1 MAKAAVQT
9 YKAGARFIRISP
21 YKVREV
27 AAIIKGKHVDEAR
40 RILAFTPKAASI
52 EMSKILESAIANAEH
67 NFQVPQEE
75 LYIRFVSADEG
86 VTIKRFRPRAQG
98 RGFRIRKRTSHV
110 QLELERRIGEVDEK
124 PRRSAAKPAAKGSTK
139 PATPSPKGAT
149 SPKGASS
156 PKDATKTESK
166 EEATSSG
173 SAQSKGGAKP
183 KPDAKGKSTEE
194 KPGAAKAKATP
205 SEKKASGTAAKAST
219 AKAEP
224 AKSSTKTKK
233 EGN

>member
-9 YKAGARFIRISP
+9 YKAGAKFIRISP

-75 LYIRFVSADEG
+75 LYVRFVSADEG

-98 RGFRIRKRTSHV
+98 RGFRIRKRTSHI
-110 QLELERRIGEVDEK
+110 QLELERRVGEVFEK
-124 PRRSAAKPAAKGSTK
+124 PRRATK
-139 PATPSPKGAT
+139 AATPSPKGA
-149 SPKGASS
+149 SKAGSKA
-156 PKDATKTESK
+156 DATSK
-166 EEATSSG
+166 G

-183 KPDAKGKSTEE
+183 KPDPKAKVKSAEE
-194 KPGAAKAKATP
+194 KPGAAKATP
-205 SEKKASGTAAKAST
+205 SEKKAAGSTSKAT
-219 AKAEP
+219 AKSEP
-224 AKSSTKTKK
+224 AKASTKTKK

>member
-9 YKAGARFIRISP
+9 YKAGAKFVRISP

-52 EMSKILESAIANAEH
+52 EMNKILESAIANAEH

-75 LYIRFVSADEG
+75 LYVRFVSADEG

-98 RGFRIRKRTSHV
+98 RGFRIRKRTSHI
-110 QLELERRIGEVDEK
+110 QLELERRQPEQVER
-124 PRRSAAKPAAKGSTK
+124 PRRAAVRRGTSAEQPPPKGATK
-139 PATPSPKGAT
+139 PATPKGG
-149 SPKGASS
+149 SKE
-156 PKDATKTESK
+156 DATAK
-166 EEATSSG
+166 G
-173 SAQSKGGAKP
+173 SAQSKGGSKP
-183 KPDAKGKSTEE
+183 KPEAKGKSTEE
-194 KPGAAKAKATP
+194 KKGAAAAKATS
-205 SEKKASGTAAKAST
+205 SEKKASSGRST
-219 AKAEP
+219 AKKE
-224 AKSSTKTKK
+224 SSGSETK

>member
-9 YKAGARFIRISP
+9 YKAGAKFIRISP

-40 RILAFTPKAASI
+40 RILAFTPKAASF

-75 LYIRFVSADEG
+75 LYVRFVSADEG

-98 RGFRIRKRTSHV
+98 RGFRIRKRTSHI
-110 QLELERRIGEVDEK
+110 QLELERRVAEIVEK
-124 PRRSAAKPAAKGSTK
+124 PRRAPARGASKPAA
-139 PATPSPKGAT
+139 PKG
-149 SPKGASS
+149 G
-156 PKDATKTESK
+156 SK
-166 EEATSSG
+166 ADATSSG
-173 SAQSKGGAKP
+173 SARSKGGSKP
-183 KPDAKGKSTEE
+183 KPDSKGKSAEE
-194 KPGAAKAKATP
+194 KPGAARAKATP
-205 SEKKASGTAAKAST
+205 SEKKAAGSAKAT
-219 AKAEP
+219 AKSEP
-224 AKSSTKTKK
+224 AKASTKTKK

>member
-9 YKAGARFIRISP
+9 YKAGAKFIRISP

-40 RILAFTPKAASI
+40 RILAFTPKAASV
-52 EMSKILESAIANAEH
+52 EMSKVLESAIANAEH

-98 RGFRIRKRTSHV
+98 RGFRIRKRTSHI
-110 QLELERRIGEVDEK
+110 QLELERRVGEVVDK
-124 PRRSAAKPAAKGSTK
+124 PRRTPTKGSTK
-139 PATPSPKGAT
+139 PAIPKG
-149 SPKGASS
+149 G
-156 PKDATKTESK
+156 SK
-166 EEATSSG
+166 EDATSSG

-183 KPDAKGKSTEE
+183 KPDAKGKSAEQ
-194 KPGAAKAKATP
+194 KPGAAEEKATP
-205 SEKKASGTAAKAST
+205 SEKKAAGSTAKAS

-224 AKSSTKTKK
+224 ANSSTETKK

>member
-9 YKAGARFIRISP
+9 YKAGAKFIRISP

-40 RILAFTPKAASI
+40 RILAFTPKAASF

-75 LYIRFVSADEG
+75 LYVRFVSADEG

-98 RGFRIRKRTSHV
+98 RGFRIRKRTSHI
-110 QLELERRIGEVDEK
+110 QLELERRVGEVVEK
-124 PRRSAAKPAAKGSTK
+124 PRRATRGATK
-139 PATPSPKGAT
+139 PATPKGGTKA
-149 SPKGASS
+149 
-156 PKDATKTESK
+156 DATDK
-166 EEATSSG
+166 G

-183 KPDAKGKSTEE
+183 NPDPKAKVKSAEE

-205 SEKKASGTAAKAST
+205 SEKKAAGSTSKASAGSTSKAAAKSEPAKAS
-219 AKAEP
+219 
-224 AKSSTKTKK
+224 KTKK

>member
-9 YKAGARFIRISP
+9 YKAGAKFIRISP

-40 RILAFTPKAASI
+40 RILAFTPKAASV

-75 LYIRFVSADEG
+75 LYVRFVSADEG

-98 RGFRIRKRTSHV
+98 RGFRIRKRTSHI
-110 QLELERRIGEVDEK
+110 QLELERRVGEVIEK
-124 PRRSAAKPAAKGSTK
+124 PRRATRGATK
-139 PATPSPKGAT
+139 PASPSPKGA
-149 SPKGASS
+149 SKAGSKA
-156 PKDATKTESK
+156 DATDK
-166 EEATSSG
+166 G

-183 KPDAKGKSTEE
+183 KPDPKAKVKSAEE

-205 SEKKASGTAAKAST
+205 SEKKAAGSTSKAT
-219 AKAEP
+219 AKSEP
-224 AKSSTKTKK
+224 AKASTKTKK

>member
-9 YKAGARFIRISP
+9 YKAGAKFIRISP

-27 AAIIKGKHVDEAR
+27 AAIIKGMHVDEAR
-40 RILAFTPKAASI
+40 RILAFTPKAASF

-75 LYIRFVSADEG
+75 LYVRFVSADEG

-98 RGFRIRKRTSHV
+98 RGFRIRKRTSHI
-110 QLELERRIGEVDEK
+110 QLELERRVGEVVEK
-124 PRRSAAKPAAKGSTK
+124 PRR
-139 PATPSPKGAT
+139 ATKGAT
-149 SPKGASS
+149 KLATPKGGTKA
-156 PKDATKTESK
+156 DATDK
-166 EEATSSG
+166 G
-173 SAQSKGGAKP
+173 SAQSKGGSKP
-183 KPDAKGKSTEE
+183 KPDPKAKVKSAEE

-205 SEKKASGTAAKAST
+205 SETKAAEGRSTSKTSAGSTSKAT
-219 AKAEP
+219 AKSEP
-224 AKSSTKTKK
+224 AKASTKTKK

>member
-75 LYIRFVSADEG
+75 LYVRFVSADEG

-98 RGFRIRKRTSHV
+98 RGFRIRKRTSHI
-110 QLELERRIGEVDEK
+110 QLELERRIGEVVEK

-139 PATPSPKGAT
+139 PATPL
-149 SPKGASS
+149 PKGASS
-156 PKDATKTESK
+156 PKGATKPESK
-166 EEATSSG
+166 EEAKSSG
-173 SAQSKGGAKP
+173 SAQSKGGSKP
-183 KPDAKGKSTEE
+183 KPDAKGKSAEE

-205 SEKKASGTAAKAST
+205 SENKASGTAAKAST

>member
-9 YKAGARFIRISP
+9 YKAGAKFVRISP

-40 RILAFTPKAASI
+40 RILAFTPKAASF
-52 EMSKILESAIANAEH
+52 EMNKILESAIANAEH

-98 RGFRIRKRTSHV
+98 RGFRIRKRTSHI
-110 QLELERRIGEVDEK
+110 QLELERRQPEMVERPRRA
-124 PRRSAAKPAAKGSTK
+124 PRRSAEQPAPRGATK
-139 PATPSPKGAT
+139 PATPKGGSKA
-149 SPKGASS
+149 
-156 PKDATKTESK
+156 DATAK
-166 EEATSSG
+166 G
-173 SAQSKGGAKP
+173 SAQSKGGSKP
-183 KPDAKGKSTEE
+183 KPDAKGKSAEE
-194 KPGAAKAKATP
+194 QKKGAATPKGGSAKGKATS
-205 SEKKASGTAAKAST
+205 SEKKASAGR
-219 AKAEP
+219 
-224 AKSSTKTKK
+224 STKEESAKGSKTK

>member
-9 YKAGARFIRISP
+9 YKAGAKFIRISP

-75 LYIRFVSADEG
+75 LYVRFVSADEG

-98 RGFRIRKRTSHV
+98 RGFRIRKRTSHI
-110 QLELERRIGEVDEK
+110 QLELERRVGEVVEK
-124 PRRSAAKPAAKGSTK
+124 PRRATRGATK
-139 PATPSPKGAT
+139 PATPKGGTKA
-149 SPKGASS
+149 
-156 PKDATKTESK
+156 DATDK
-166 EEATSSG
+166 G

-183 KPDAKGKSTEE
+183 KPDSKGKSADE

-205 SEKKASGTAAKAST
+205 SEKKAAEGRSTSKPAAGAKAT
-219 AKAEP
+219 AKPEP

>member
-9 YKAGARFIRISP
+9 YKAGAKFIRISP

-27 AAIIKGKHVDEAR
+27 AAIIKGMHVDEAR
-40 RILAFTPKAASI
+40 RILAFTPKAASF

-75 LYIRFVSADEG
+75 LYVRFVSADEG

-98 RGFRIRKRTSHV
+98 RGFRIRKRTSHI
-110 QLELERRIGEVDEK
+110 QLELERRVAETVDR
-124 PRRSAAKPAAKGSTK
+124 PRRGGAKTAPKGATK
-139 PATPSPKGAT
+139 PATPKGG
-149 SPKGASS
+149 SKE
-156 PKDATKTESK
+156 DATDK
-166 EEATSSG
+166 G
-173 SAQSKGGAKP
+173 SAQSKGGSKP
-183 KPDAKGKSTEE
+183 KPDPKAKVKSADE

-205 SEKKASGTAAKAST
+205 SEKKAAGSTSKASAGSTSKAT

>member
-9 YKAGARFIRISP
+9 YKAGAKFIRISP

-40 RILAFTPKAASI
+40 RILAFTPKAASF

-75 LYIRFVSADEG
+75 LYVRFVSADEG

-98 RGFRIRKRTSHV
+98 RGFRIRKRTSHI
-110 QLELERRIGEVDEK
+110 QLELERRVGEVVEK
-124 PRRSAAKPAAKGSTK
+124 PRRSTKAAKADPASTTAKDSSGKKGAAKKPAAKKSPAAPKSESKAAKPA
-139 PATPSPKGAT
+139 
-149 SPKGASS
+149 
-156 PKDATKTESK
+156 
-166 EEATSSG
+166 G
-173 SAQSKGGAKP
+173 SANKEP
-183 KPDAKGKSTEE
+183 E
-194 KPGAAKAKATP
+194 
-205 SEKKASGTAAKAST
+205 KAST
-219 AKAEP
+219 
-224 AKSSTKTKK
+224 TTKK

>member
-9 YKAGARFIRISP
+9 YKAGAKFIRISP

-40 RILAFTPKAASI
+40 RILAFTPKAASF

-75 LYIRFVSADEG
+75 LYVRFVSADEG

-98 RGFRIRKRTSHV
+98 RGFRIRKRTSHI
-110 QLELERRIGEVDEK
+110 QLELERRVGEVVEK
-124 PRRSAAKPAAKGSTK
+124 PRRASKGATK
-139 PATPSPKGAT
+139 PATPKGGGK
-149 SPKGASS
+149 S
-156 PKDATKTESK
+156 DATDK
-166 EEATSSG
+166 G
-173 SAQSKGGAKP
+173 SAQSKGGSKP
-183 KPDAKGKSTEE
+183 KPDPKAKVKSAEE

-205 SEKKASGTAAKAST
+205 SEKKASGSAAKAST